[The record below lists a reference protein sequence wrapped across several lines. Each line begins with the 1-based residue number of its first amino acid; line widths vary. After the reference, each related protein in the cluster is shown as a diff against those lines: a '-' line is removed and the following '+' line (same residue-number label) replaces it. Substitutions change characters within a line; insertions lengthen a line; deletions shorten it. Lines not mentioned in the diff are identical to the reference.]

1 MEWYLCD
8 LIICYTNVTIGVA
21 SEDGAPFF
29 RNFHAGTEM
38 MGEMERKRC

>member
-21 SEDGAPFF
+21 SEDGAPFLGIF
-29 RNFHAGTEM
+29 MQGQ
-38 MGEMERKRC
+38 K